1 MKPYLSK
8 LCEALANSM
17 IGDNSAVSLKV
28 HVDGGTVT
36 SSQAVSLGLIVTELV
51 INALKHAFPAEKK
64 DSQVEVSYGV
74 AGDDWTLSISDN
86 GAGKANGGPGHP
98 KPGLGTSIVEALAKQ
113 LDARVNVSSS
123 AQGMAISITHAAQ
136 ASPYPARASALP
148 AAGPSEI
155 ASGQIPILT

>member
-1 MKPYLSK
+1 
-8 LCEALANSM
+8 M

-64 DSQVEVSYGV
+64 DSRVRSVVWCRWRRLGRLRSP
-74 AGDDWTLSISDN
+74 ARR
-86 GAGKANGGPGHP
+86 AGKANGEAGHP
-98 KPGLGTSIVEALAKQ
+98 KPGLGTSIVEALAEQ

-136 ASPYPARASALP
+136 ASPYPARASPLP

-155 ASGQIPILT
+155 ASGQNADFDLTDCSIA